1 MVADKRKGRKVAE
14 VNPQDL
20 ESHHPQDS
28 GYSSRHARLRAI
40 GAASA
45 APSSAADGKRHDE
58 SRIRRVS
65 RHVWVSISVRAATS
79 SESLGPYAGA
89 CCEANED
96 SALRIA
102 GGSRAWRPKAG
113 VGSADEQ
120 AFREGGL
127 TIL

>member
-1 MVADKRKGRKVAE
+1 
-14 VNPQDL
+14 
-20 ESHHPQDS
+20 H
-28 GYSSRHARLRAI
+28 SSRHARLHAV

-45 APSSAADGKRHDE
+45 APSSAAEGKRHDE

-79 SESLGPYAGA
+79 SEPLGPYAGA
-89 CCEANED
+89 CCEADENPT
-96 SALRIA
+96 LRIA
-102 GGSRAWRPKAG
+102 GGSQAWRPKAI

-127 TIL
+127 TILSSEWAVQIGIR